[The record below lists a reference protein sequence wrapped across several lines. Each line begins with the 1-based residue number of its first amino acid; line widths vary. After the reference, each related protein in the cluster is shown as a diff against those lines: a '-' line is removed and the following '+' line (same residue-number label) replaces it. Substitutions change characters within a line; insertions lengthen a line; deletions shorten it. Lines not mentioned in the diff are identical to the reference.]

1 MLRIQARKC
10 RFVST
15 ASFST
20 FKNPS
25 TTSQKPS
32 SSSSSSSSFSSAS
45 LIKPI
50 TVHVGAGN
58 HLHYPKLQSLHPNIP
73 YPLKLV
79 PTEGEEGV
87 KLTVQVADSAF
98 GDQQHLVDTNF
109 DQTIVALHGTPGYL
123 QHFDVLFAEYQKQTS
138 GSRVRLIAPNLPDFS
153 HTRSTGG
160 LFWHTAEEKVAFLR
174 DLLLNRLQV
183 TTIDC
188 LVAHSA
194 GAQTALALAT
204 EHHQDPDP
212 GPRLKIRSIALLSPQ
227 PMLDP
232 VAPAVRAAARR
243 LFRLASLA
251 GKVGA
256 SEAFYRLLSVAQ
268 LHRLIR
274 SAYRFAT
281 TDELLWAL
289 TTLVDLQTPLS
300 VQRRVNEVVQ
310 KSSSLPVTLLYGSRE
325 TIISRRAQHQFLTE
339 YFGVPAERF
348 VFLDLSDDAKRG
360 DGGGDGGGDDGGE
373 LGDLAKIQPGGD
385 RIKAYYINGGS
396 HFAFAR
402 HAQATVRMIDCLL
415 KTAAQDTA

>member
-25 TTSQKPS
+25 TT
-32 SSSSSSSSFSSAS
+32 SSSSSFSSAS

-79 PTEGEEGV
+79 PTEEGEEGV

-98 GDQQHLVDTNF
+98 GDQQHLVDKNF

-160 LFWHTAEEKVAFLR
+160 LFWHTTEEKVAFLR
-174 DLLLNRLQV
+174 DLLFNRLQV

-256 SEAFYRLLSVAQ
+256 SEAFYRLLSAAQ

-274 SAYRFAT
+274 SAYKFAT
-281 TDELLWAL
+281 TEELLWAL
-289 TTLVDLQTPLS
+289 TTLLDLQTPFS
-300 VQRRVNEVVQ
+300 VQRRVYNLVQQ
-310 KSSSLPVTLLYGSRE
+310 KSSSVPVTLLYGSRE

-339 YFGVPAERF
+339 YFGVPEERF
-348 VFLDLSDDAKRG
+348 VYLDLSDDAKK
-360 DGGGDGGGDDGGE
+360 GDDAGE

-402 HAQATVRMIDCLL
+402 HSQATVRMIDCLL
-415 KTAAQDTA
+415 KTAATATATETATAQDKA

>member
-1 MLRIQARKC
+1 MLQIQARKC
-10 RFVST
+10 CF
-15 ASFST
+15 ASLANFST
-20 FKNPS
+20 FKNPR
-25 TTSQKPS
+25 TTSKKPS
-32 SSSSSSSSFSSAS
+32 SSSSSSSSSAS

-79 PTEGEEGV
+79 PTEEGEEGV
-87 KLTVQVADSAF
+87 KLTVQVADSAN
-98 GDQQHLVDTNF
+98 DRKHLVKNRSTF
-109 DQTIVALHGTPGYL
+109 DQTVVALHGTPGYL
-123 QHFDVLFAEYQKQTS
+123 QHFDALFAEYQHRKKS
-138 GSRVRLIAPNLPDFS
+138 NSSRSVRLIAPNFPDFS

-160 LFWHTAEEKVAFLR
+160 LFWHTTEEKVAFLR
-174 DLLLNRLQV
+174 DLLFNRLQV

-194 GAQTALALAT
+194 GAQTALALA
-204 EHHQDPDP
+204 EDP
-212 GPRLKIRSIALLSPQ
+212 GPQLKIRSIALLSPQ

-243 LFRLASLA
+243 LFRLASLT
-251 GKVGA
+251 GKNGA
-256 SEAFYRLLSVAQ
+256 DIFYRLLSAAQ
-268 LHRLIR
+268 LHRLIK
-274 SAYRFAT
+274 SAYKFAT

-289 TTLVDLQTPLS
+289 TTLLDLQTPLS
-300 VQRRVNEVVQ
+300 VQRRVKEMVQ
-310 KSSSLPVTLLYGSRE
+310 KSSSVPVTLLYGSRE

-348 VFLDLSDDAKRG
+348 LYLDLPDDAKRRG
-360 DGGGDGGGDDGGE
+360 DGGGGDGGGEGE
-373 LGDLAKIQPGGD
+373 LGDLAKVQPGGD

-415 KTAAQDTA
+415 KTAAQDKA